1 MIIVSFFIIISVPSI
16 LEELEEVTTSLI
28 IDTLSE
34 EQEYL
39 FNEILHN
46 TSESVFNG
54 VSPYVLK
61 QEALST
67 GKPIE
72 AWEGLLLGVGNSLN
86 RQNGLIRIMTFDLSG
101 KNIHN
106 YGIDSSMPQFDPQED
121 LINKIITQCLE
132 TESSS
137 ERVVISLNNK
147 PYWGTCLLSEDR
159 NEEVSNAH
167 LFILDYKK
175 ILEKMKN
182 TTGNDIAI
190 QIGSS
195 IIHNN
200 LDMNFVQSIL
210 EDRKTLLATDSEGK
224 EQHYIISKSTMV
236 NKHILTDNEEQNRL
250 IFFINSEKIHTSFQA
265 ITNELQR
272 IMILI
277 IVLASL
283 LLLFAI
289 YYILRPMKRVSEIAQ
304 AVSNGNYDIR
314 LNYKRRDEI
323 GTVMD
328 TIDNMLDKIQQNY
341 KTIKDEKEIAET
353 AERIKSEFLANM
365 SHEIRTPMNGIIGF
379 TELLHNTELS
389 KEQGEY
395 LDMIKSSADN
405 LLRLINDILDFSKIE
420 AGKLD
425 LEPIDFN
432 LRDSLSETLKTIA
445 VKAHEKDLELAYEVQ
460 PDVPDTLEGDPSRL
474 RQIIINLV
482 GNAIKFTDSGEIA
495 VNVSLE
501 SFNEKEVSLHFT
513 VTDTGMGIPEEKK
526 KIIFKAFAQAD
537 GTTTRRFGGTGL
549 GLSISSQLVKMM
561 NGRIWV
567 ESEPGKGSA
576 FHFTADFRLHE
587 NTGAIQTRM
596 KPLNL
601 QDVPVLAVDDN
612 ASNRRILNDM
622 FTNEHEDQSL
632 ITRYSLREKRSPLKI
647 LLAEDNVIN
656 QTFVI
661 RVLEKKGHRVT
672 VANNGREAVAAFEKQ
687 PFDLILMDVQM
698 PEMNGIEASELIREK
713 EKKTETCI
721 PIIAMTAHAL
731 KGDREKFLEAG
742 MNAYISKPI
751 DTKTLIETIEKIV
764 TNGRTLN
771 DNRETDTS
779 SGEPS
784 YNLVDKEDA
793 IERVNGDMELL
804 KEIVELFIDT
814 CPRLLSEVNTAISKG
829 DNKTLEREAHT
840 IKSVIGNFSKHHAY
854 NAALK
859 LERMGASG
867 ELSKAEET
875 YKELEEEIE
884 RLTPELKELIT

>member
-1 MIIVSFFIIISVPSI
+1 VPSI
-16 LEELEEVTTSLI
+16 LKELEEITTSLI

-39 FNEILHN
+39 FNEILRN

-54 VSPYVLK
+54 ASPYVLK
-61 QEALST
+61 QEVLST
-67 GKPIE
+67 GEQIKE
-72 AWEGLLLGVGNSLN
+72 WEGLLLGVGNSLN

-101 KNIHN
+101 RIIHN
-106 YGIDSSMPQFDPQED
+106 YGIDDSMPQFDPQHN
-121 LINKIITQCLE
+121 LINTIITQCLE

-190 QIGSS
+190 QIGNN

-200 LDMNFVQSIL
+200 LDMSFIKSIF
-210 EDRKTLLATDSEGK
+210 EDRKTLLATDSEEK
-224 EQHYIISKSTMV
+224 EQHYIISKSAMV
-236 NKHILTDNEEQNRL
+236 NKHILTDDRKQNKL

-265 ITNELQR
+265 ITDNLQH

-277 IVLASL
+277 IVLSSL

-289 YYILRPMKRVSEIAQ
+289 YYLLRPMKSVTKIAQ

-314 LNYKRRDEI
+314 LNYKSRDEI
-323 GTVMD
+323 GTVMA

-341 KTIKDEKEIAET
+341 KTIKEEKEIAEA
-353 AERIKSEFLANM
+353 AEKIKSEFLANM

-379 TELLHNTELS
+379 TELLTNTELS

-395 LDMIKSSADN
+395 LNMIKSSADN

-432 LRDSLSETLKTIA
+432 LRDSLSETLRTIA
-445 VKAHEKDLELAYEVQ
+445 IKAHEKGLELVYAVD

-482 GNAIKFTDSGEIA
+482 GNAIKFTDRGEIA
-495 VNVSLE
+495 VNVDLE
-501 SFNEKEVSLHFT
+501 SRNENEVSLHFK

-526 KIIFKAFAQAD
+526 QIIFKAFAQAD

-549 GLSISSQLVKMM
+549 GLSISSQLVKLM
-561 NGRIWV
+561 NGKIWV
-567 ESEPGKGSA
+567 ESEPGKGSE
-576 FHFTADFRLHE
+576 FHFTTQFRLQE
-587 NTGAIQTRM
+587 NKEATKIIM
-596 KPLNL
+596 KALNL
-601 QDVPVLAVDDN
+601 KDVPALAVDDN
-612 ASNRRILNDM
+612 ASNR
-622 FTNEHEDQSL
+622 SA
-632 ITRYSLREKRSPLKI
+632 LKI

-672 VANNGREAVAAFEKQ
+672 VATNGKEAVTAFEKE
-687 PFDLILMDVQM
+687 PFDLVLMDVQM

-713 EKKTETCI
+713 EKKTGTCI

-731 KGDREKFLEAG
+731 TGDREKFLNAG
-742 MNAYISKPI
+742 MDAYISKPV
-751 DTKTLIETIEKIV
+751 DTKMLIETIEKI
-764 TNGRTLN
+764 TAISCTLN
-771 DNRETDTS
+771 AKREPDTS
-779 SGEPS
+779 GGEPS
-784 YNLVDKEDA
+784 YNLVDKKDT
-793 IERVNGDMELL
+793 IERVNGDMDLL
-804 KEIVELFIDT
+804 KEIVKLFFDT
-814 CPRLLSEVNTAISKG
+814 CPRLLSEVNAAISNG

-854 NAALK
+854 KTAFK
-859 LERMGASG
+859 LEQMGASG

-884 RLTPELKELIT
+884 RMTPELKELIA